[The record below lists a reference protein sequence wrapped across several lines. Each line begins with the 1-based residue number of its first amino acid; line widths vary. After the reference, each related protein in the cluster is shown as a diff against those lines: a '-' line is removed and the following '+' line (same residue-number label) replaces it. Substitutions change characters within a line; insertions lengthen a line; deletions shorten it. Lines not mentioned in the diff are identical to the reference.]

1 MRTAVDDE
9 SSRSAWY
16 LFMLH
21 FIIII
26 IFEKCFYIVLVRSP
40 PWRKKRRRN
49 SKFMI
54 EKHKCGIERGISLD
68 ALIHTGK
75 RGAKMKMRTWE
86 SYWKST
92 TFHHQIL
99 INGHLHIQQQI
110 TVKQHRSF
118 LNTIHIARMHCRLTK
133 VTENYNNILFGNL
146 CVEFL
151 YDLSSK
157 LNKERH
163 PSWCSLR

>member
-1 MRTAVDDE
+1 MCMAVDDE

-54 EKHKCGIERGISLD
+54 EKHKCGHWKRDFPRRSNILSALVVKAYWIFPTWRQLPEDLTTLFRIIGSYPILVHRTDVTWLKFAITCFLSLCKLKCRIYRHHCDGSSSYISS
-68 ALIHTGK
+68 I
-75 RGAKMKMRTWE
+75 
-86 SYWKST
+86 
-92 TFHHQIL
+92 I
-99 INGHLHIQQQI
+99 IIVV
-110 TVKQHRSF
+110 VKH
-118 LNTIHIARMHCRLTK
+118 RLT
-133 VTENYNNILFGNL
+133 
-146 CVEFL
+146 
-151 YDLSSK
+151 
-157 LNKERH
+157 
-163 PSWCSLR
+163 P